1 MLFQLKGVAAHTY
14 RKTITKPCFI
24 FTTYRWNHQKAY
36 ITTPIYYVNAVPH
49 IGHLYSSVIAD
60 TLKRYYALKGFE
72 ATLTTGTDEHG
83 LKIQQ
88 AAVKNNCTPIELC
101 DRVSGSFKKLC
112 EKANVDYTT
121 FIRTTEPSHAKAVQH
136 LWNILLKEGFIYK
149 GHHEGWYAV
158 SDEAFYPENQVTK
171 IQDPEN
177 KDKEI
182 MIAIESGQKV
192 EWMVEENYKF
202 KLSAFQQPLLDWIE
216 KNPKAIVPSNR
227 KREVISWIEAGL
239 EDLSISRLRSRL
251 DWGIPVP
258 NDPEQHTI
266 YVWLDALTNYITAKG
281 YPTDEYKNDHAK
293 VHVVGKDI
301 IRFHAVYWPA
311 FLMAA
316 KLPLPEQILAHAHWT
331 MNKSK
336 MSKSK
341 GNVAD
346 PFLAMDTFGVD
357 TVRYYLMKDGG
368 FADDGDYSDDEMKK
382 RYKKDLA
389 GQLGNLLN
397 RSIGKSLNP
406 LNQLVP
412 YNNNGNNNKNTVDE
426 RDQVI
431 HDTLIS
437 ASQLYDNHFEERE
450 FSKALNVI
458 IDLLSETN
466 KYFTV
471 NEPWNLKQDKDRL
484 NTVLYYSL
492 EACRI
497 SGLLLQPIMPTK
509 MDELLTRL
517 GVPENERSLSF
528 ASALTK
534 EPRSLGPNTNNVL
547 FPKL

>member
-1 MLFQLKGVAAHTY
+1 MYSFKL
-14 RKTITKPCFI
+14 
-24 FTTYRWNHQKAY
+24 
-36 ITTPIYYVNAVPH
+36 VPH

-72 ATLTTGTDEHG
+72 ASLTTGTDEHG

-101 DRVSGSFKKLC
+101 DRVSNSFKKLC
-112 EKANVDYTT
+112 DKANIDYTT
-121 FIRTTEPSHAKAVQH
+121 FMRTTEPRHAKAVQH
-136 LWNILLKEGFIYK
+136 LWNILLKEGYIYK
-149 GHHEGWYAV
+149 GQHEGWYAV

-171 IQDPEN
+171 IKGDEDNNNPQEE
-177 KDKEI
+177 K
-182 MIAIESGQKV
+182 MVAIESGQPV

-202 KLSAFQQPLLDWIE
+202 KLSAFQKPLLDWIHN
-216 KNPKAIVPSNR
+216 NPQAIVPSNR
-227 KREVISWIEAGL
+227 KNEVVSWIEAGL

-281 YPTDEYKNDHAK
+281 YPSNSKDINAK

-301 IRFHAVYWPA
+301 LRFHAVYWPA

-357 TVRYYLMKDGG
+357 AVRYYLMKDGG
-368 FADDGDYSDDEMKK
+368 FADDGDYSEEELKK

-406 LNQLVP
+406 MNQL
-412 YNNNGNNNKNTVDE
+412 TTTALTEVDK
-426 RDQVI
+426 RDQVL
-431 HDTLIS
+431 HDKLVS
-437 ASQLYDNHFEERE
+437 ASSLFDSYFEERE
-450 FSKALNVI
+450 FSKALNVVMDI
-458 IDLLSETN
+458 LSEAN
-466 KYFTV
+466 KYFTD
-471 NEPWNLKQDKDRL
+471 NEPWNLKQDQERL

-492 EACRI
+492 ESCRI
-497 SGLLLQPIMPTK
+497 SGILLQPIMPTK
-509 MDELLTRL
+509 MKELLNRL
-517 GVPENERSLSF
+517 GVPENERSLPF
-528 ASALTK
+528 ATTLTK
-534 EPRSLGPNTNNVL
+534 ESRSLGPLTKNVL